1 MAMRMA
7 GFFWRMPRLHP
18 TASTVITGILGLVLF
33 IEGIGL
39 SVTTTSTGQSNVAG
53 GVIVCILGLV
63 AAGWAGYAAYET
75 QYFKNWARADGS
87 YKHPLVRWAGPIF
100 LIVALIEF
108 VVALWIIARVLEG
121 MSRS

>member
-18 TASTVITGILGLVLF
+18 TASTVITGILGIVLF
-33 IEGIGL
+33 IEGIAL
-39 SVTTTSTGQSNVAG
+39 SVTTTSTGQSNVVG
-53 GVIVCILGLV
+53 GVLVCLLGLV
-63 AAGWAGYAAYET
+63 AAGLAGYATYET
-75 QYFKNWARADGS
+75 QYFKNWTRADGS
-87 YKHPLVRWAGPIF
+87 YGHPLVRWAGPIF

-121 MSRS
+121 MSKS